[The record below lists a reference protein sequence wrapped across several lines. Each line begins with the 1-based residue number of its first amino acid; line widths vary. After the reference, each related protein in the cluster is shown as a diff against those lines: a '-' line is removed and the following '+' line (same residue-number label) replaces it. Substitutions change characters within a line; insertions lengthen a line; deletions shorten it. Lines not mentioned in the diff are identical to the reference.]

1 MRFLPEYVLF
11 LWGGSNAALFYCGKL
26 AGRLTP
32 LEVRGYLLY
41 NAGMNKAIEEK
52 LKLLPDSPGVYRM
65 YDTLGDVIYVGKAI
79 NLKNRV
85 RQYFQNS
92 PKLPKVAA
100 MVSHVEDFEYILTSN
115 ETEALT
121 LESNLIKSLK
131 PRYNILLKDDKHF
144 PYVRLD
150 IRQDFPRFEVV
161 RQVKKDGAQYFG
173 PYLSAINLRD
183 SLNMIRDAFPVRHCK
198 KDLVKSIARGER
210 PCLMYHMGKCC
221 APCSGQVSREEYHA
235 LLDSVCRFLEGHT
248 EPIIARLK
256 EDMEQAAEAMEY
268 ERAAQI
274 RDRIAA
280 VEGLGIKQQAISTA
294 EAMRDVFALARD
306 DQDVV
311 IFALFVRGGKIVGT
325 ERLRMACEDESVAE
339 VMANFLKQYYAE
351 GVPIPPEVVVNELP
365 DEAEAIEV
373 WLTQLRGHKVALICP
388 QRGEKRRQAD
398 MAYENGMDAIV
409 KARELE
415 HRAWEKGEGALA
427 ALCGVIG
434 LEVLPMRMEC
444 YDNSHIRGR
453 DTVSGMVVFINGQP
467 ATKEY
472 RRFRIKEEAGGN
484 DLIAMREVLTRRFT
498 KAREGDGKFAQMPDL
513 LVVDGGKEQLKVA
526 IEVLAEFG
534 LEIPAIGLAER
545 SETIILPGGD
555 EPLALSRRDPALHL
569 LQRIRD
575 EAHRFAITYHRSLR
589 ARNALMSQLDTID
602 GIGPKRKRALFEH
615 FITLEAI
622 EGADVEALATAPG
635 MNRPAAEKVYAH
647 FHLENTDDA

>member
-1 MRFLPEYVLF
+1 MY
-11 LWGGSNAALFYCGKL
+11 NAA
-26 AGRLTP
+26 
-32 LEVRGYLLY
+32 
-41 NAGMNKAIEEK
+41 MNQVIAEK
-52 LKLLPDSPGVYRM
+52 LKLLPDAPGVYRM
-65 YDTLGDVIYVGKAI
+65 YDAAGEVIYVGKAV

-92 PKLPKVAA
+92 PKAPKVAA
-100 MVSHVEDFEYILTSN
+100 MVSHIEDFEYILTAN

-150 IRQDFPRFEVV
+150 IRKDFPRFEVV
-161 RQVKKDGAQYFG
+161 RKVNKDGARYFG
-173 PYLSAINLRD
+173 PYLSAIALRD

-198 KDLVKSIARGER
+198 KDLSKAIARGER
-210 PCLMYHMGKCC
+210 PCLMYHLGKCC
-221 APCSGQVSREEYHA
+221 APCSGRVSREEYHA

-248 EPIIARLK
+248 EPIIVRLK
-256 EDMEQAAEAMEY
+256 ADMEQAAEDMEY

-274 RDRIAA
+274 RDRIFA
-280 VEGLGIKQQAISTA
+280 VQSLGEKQQAISTA
-294 EAMRDVFALARD
+294 GVMRDVFALARD
-306 DQDVV
+306 EQDAVV
-311 IFALFVRGGKIVGT
+311 FALFVRGGKIVGT
-325 ERLRMACEDESVAE
+325 ERLRMACGEESGPE

-351 GVPIPPEVVVNELP
+351 DVPIPPEIVVYELP
-365 DEAEAIEV
+365 EDAEAIEA
-373 WLTQLRGHKVALICP
+373 WLTQLRGHKAALICP
-388 QRGEKRRQAD
+388 KRGEKRRQAQ
-398 MAYENGMDAIV
+398 MAYENGLDAIK

-427 ALCGVIG
+427 ALCGAIG
-434 LEVLPMRMEC
+434 LEVLPTRIEC

-453 DTVSGMVVFINGQP
+453 DTVSGMVVFLNGQP
-467 ATKEY
+467 APKEY

-484 DLIAMREVLTRRFT
+484 DLVAMREVLTRRFT
-498 KAREGDGKFAQMPDL
+498 KAQEGDAKFAELPEL
-513 LVVDGGKEQLKVA
+513 LVVDGGREQLKVA
-526 IEVLAEFG
+526 LEVLAEFG

-545 SETIILPGGD
+545 TESILLPGAE
-555 EPLALSRRDPALHL
+555 EPLVLPRRDPALHL

-589 ARNALMSQLDTID
+589 ARNALMSELDAIE

-615 FITLEAI
+615 FITLDAI
-622 EGADVEALATAPG
+622 KEADVASLAAAPG

-647 FHLENTDDA
+647 FHVENFDDA

>member
-1 MRFLPEYVLF
+1 
-11 LWGGSNAALFYCGKL
+11 
-26 AGRLTP
+26 
-32 LEVRGYLLY
+32 
-41 NAGMNKAIEEK
+41 MNQAIEEK
-52 LKLLPDSPGVYRM
+52 LKLLPDAPGVYRM
-65 YDTLGDVIYVGKAI
+65 YDAAGEVIYVGKAV

-85 RQYFQNS
+85 RQYFQHG
-92 PKLPKVAA
+92 PKQAKVAA
-100 MVSHVEDFEYILTSN
+100 MVSHIEDFEYILTAN

-161 RQVKKDGAQYFG
+161 RRVQKDGARYFG
-173 PYLSAINLRD
+173 PYLSAIALRD

-198 KDLVKSIARGER
+198 KDLAKAIARGER
-210 PCLMYHMGKCC
+210 PCLMYHLGKCC
-221 APCSGQVSREEYHA
+221 APCSGKVSREEYHA

-256 EDMEQAAEAMEY
+256 ADMEQAAEAMEY

-274 RDRIAA
+274 RDKIAA
-280 VEGLGIKQQAISTA
+280 VEGLGEKQQAISTA
-294 EAMRDVFALARD
+294 VAMRDVFALARD
-306 DQDVV
+306 EQDAVV
-311 IFALFVRGGKIVGT
+311 FALFVRGGKIVGT
-325 ERLRMACEDESVAE
+325 ERLRMACGEESGPE
-339 VMANFLKQYYAE
+339 VMANFLKQYYADD
-351 GVPIPPEVVVNELP
+351 VPIPPEVVVHELP
-365 DEAEAIEV
+365 EEAEAIEA
-373 WLTQLRGHKVALICP
+373 WLTKIRGRRAALICP
-388 QRGEKRRQAD
+388 QRGEKRRQAE
-398 MAYENGMDAIV
+398 MAYENGLDAIK

-427 ALCGVIG
+427 ALCGAIG
-434 LEVLPMRMEC
+434 LEVLPVRMEC

-453 DTVSGMVVFINGQP
+453 DTVSGMVVFLNGQP
-467 ATKEY
+467 APKEY

-484 DLIAMREVLTRRFT
+484 DLVAMREVLTRRFS
-498 KAREGDGKFAQMPDL
+498 KAQEGDSKFAQLPDL
-513 LVVDGGKEQLKVA
+513 LVVDGGKEQLQVA
-526 IEVLAEFG
+526 LEVLAEFG

-545 SETIILPGGD
+545 TETILLPGVE

-589 ARNALMSQLDTID
+589 ARNALMSELDAIE

-615 FITLEAI
+615 FITLDAI
-622 EGADVEALATAPG
+622 KQADAAALAAAPG

-647 FHLENTDDA
+647 FHMENPGDA

>member
-1 MRFLPEYVLF
+1 MY
-11 LWGGSNAALFYCGKL
+11 NAA
-26 AGRLTP
+26 
-32 LEVRGYLLY
+32 
-41 NAGMNKAIEEK
+41 MNQAIEEK
-52 LKLLPDSPGVYRM
+52 LKLLPDAPGVYRM
-65 YDTLGDVIYVGKAI
+65 YDAAGEVIYVGKAV

-85 RQYFQNS
+85 RQYFQHG
-92 PKLPKVAA
+92 PKQAKVAA
-100 MVSHVEDFEYILTSN
+100 MVSHIEDFEYILTAN

-161 RQVKKDGAQYFG
+161 RRVQKDGARYFG
-173 PYLSAINLRD
+173 PYLSAIALRD

-198 KDLVKSIARGER
+198 KDLAKAIARGER
-210 PCLMYHMGKCC
+210 PCLMYHLGKCC
-221 APCSGQVSREEYHA
+221 APCSGKVSREEYHA

-256 EDMEQAAEAMEY
+256 ADMEQAAEAMEY

-274 RDRIAA
+274 RDKIAA
-280 VEGLGIKQQAISTA
+280 VEGLGEKQQAISTA
-294 EAMRDVFALARD
+294 VAMRDVFALARD
-306 DQDVV
+306 EQDAVV
-311 IFALFVRGGKIVGT
+311 FALFVRGGKIVGT
-325 ERLRMACEDESVAE
+325 ERLRMACGEESGPE
-339 VMANFLKQYYAE
+339 VMANFLKQYYADD
-351 GVPIPPEVVVNELP
+351 VPIPPEVVVHELP
-365 DEAEAIEV
+365 EEAEAIEA
-373 WLTQLRGHKVALICP
+373 WLTKIRGRRAALICP
-388 QRGEKRRQAD
+388 QRGEKRRQAE
-398 MAYENGMDAIV
+398 MAYENGLDAIK

-427 ALCGVIG
+427 ALCGAIG
-434 LEVLPMRMEC
+434 LEVLPVRMEC

-453 DTVSGMVVFINGQP
+453 DTVSGMVVFLNGQP
-467 ATKEY
+467 APKEY

-484 DLIAMREVLTRRFT
+484 DLVAMREVLTRRFS
-498 KAREGDGKFAQMPDL
+498 KAQEGDSKFAQLPDL
-513 LVVDGGKEQLKVA
+513 LVVDGGKEQLQVA
-526 IEVLAEFG
+526 LEVLAEFG

-545 SETIILPGGD
+545 TETILLPGVE

-589 ARNALMSQLDTID
+589 ARNALMSELDAIE

-622 EGADVEALATAPG
+622 KQADAAALAAAPG

-647 FHLENTDDA
+647 FHMENPGDA

>member
-1 MRFLPEYVLF
+1 
-11 LWGGSNAALFYCGKL
+11 
-26 AGRLTP
+26 
-32 LEVRGYLLY
+32 
-41 NAGMNKAIEEK
+41 MNQAIEEK
-52 LKLLPDSPGVYRM
+52 LKLLPDAPGVYRM
-65 YDTLGDVIYVGKAI
+65 YDAAGEVIYVGKAV

-85 RQYFQNS
+85 RQYFQHG
-92 PKLPKVAA
+92 PKQAKVAA
-100 MVSHVEDFEYILTSN
+100 MVSHIEDFEYILTAN

-161 RQVKKDGAQYFG
+161 RRVQKDGARYFG
-173 PYLSAINLRD
+173 PYLSAIALRD

-198 KDLVKSIARGER
+198 KDLAKAIARGER
-210 PCLMYHMGKCC
+210 PCLMYHLGKCC
-221 APCSGQVSREEYHA
+221 APCSGKVSREEYHA
-235 LLDSVCRFLEGHT
+235 LLDSVCRFLEGHM

-256 EDMEQAAEAMEY
+256 ADMDQAAEAMEY

-274 RDRIAA
+274 RDKIAA
-280 VEGLGIKQQAISTA
+280 VEGLGEKQQAISTA
-294 EAMRDVFALARD
+294 VAMRDVFALARD
-306 DQDVV
+306 EQDAVV
-311 IFALFVRGGKIVGT
+311 FALFVRGGKIVGT
-325 ERLRMACEDESVAE
+325 ERLRMACGEESGPE
-339 VMANFLKQYYAE
+339 VMANFLKQYYADD
-351 GVPIPPEVVVNELP
+351 VPIPPEVVVHELP
-365 DEAEAIEV
+365 EEAEAIEA
-373 WLTQLRGHKVALICP
+373 WLTKIRGRRAALICP
-388 QRGEKRRQAD
+388 QRGEKRRQAE
-398 MAYENGMDAIV
+398 MAYENGLDAIK

-427 ALCGVIG
+427 ALCGAIG
-434 LEVLPMRMEC
+434 LEVLPVRMEC

-453 DTVSGMVVFINGQP
+453 DTVSGMVVFLNGQP
-467 ATKEY
+467 APKEY

-484 DLIAMREVLTRRFT
+484 DLVAMREVLTRRFS
-498 KAREGDGKFAQMPDL
+498 KAQEGDSKFAQLPDL
-513 LVVDGGKEQLKVA
+513 LVVDGGKEQLQVA
-526 IEVLAEFG
+526 LEVLAEFG

-545 SETIILPGGD
+545 TETILLPGVE

-589 ARNALMSQLDTID
+589 ARNALMSELDAIE

-615 FITLEAI
+615 FITLDAI
-622 EGADVEALATAPG
+622 KQADAAALAAAPG

-647 FHLENTDDA
+647 FHMENPGDA

>member
-1 MRFLPEYVLF
+1 
-11 LWGGSNAALFYCGKL
+11 
-26 AGRLTP
+26 
-32 LEVRGYLLY
+32 
-41 NAGMNKAIEEK
+41 MNQAIEEK
-52 LKLLPDSPGVYRM
+52 LKLLPDAPGVYRM
-65 YDTLGDVIYVGKAI
+65 YDAAGEVIYVGKAV

-85 RQYFQNS
+85 RQYFQHG
-92 PKLPKVAA
+92 PKQAKVAA
-100 MVSHVEDFEYILTSN
+100 MVSHIEDFEYILTAN

-161 RQVKKDGAQYFG
+161 RRVQKDGARYFG
-173 PYLSAINLRD
+173 PYLSAIALRD

-198 KDLVKSIARGER
+198 KDLYKAIARGER
-210 PCLMYHMGKCC
+210 PCLMYHLGKCC
-221 APCSGQVSREEYHA
+221 APCSGKVSREEYHA

-248 EPIIARLK
+248 EPIIARFK
-256 EDMEQAAEAMEY
+256 TDMEQAAQALEY

-274 RDRIAA
+274 RDKIAA
-280 VEGLGIKQQAISTA
+280 VEGLGEKQQAISTA
-294 EAMRDVFALARD
+294 VAMRDVFALARD
-306 DQDVV
+306 EQDAVV
-311 IFALFVRGGKIVGT
+311 FALFVRGGKIVGT
-325 ERLRMACEDESVAE
+325 ERLRMACGEESGPE
-339 VMANFLKQYYAE
+339 VMANFLKQYYADD
-351 GVPIPPEVVVNELP
+351 VPIPPEVVVYELP
-365 DEAEAIEV
+365 EEAEAIEA
-373 WLTQLRGHKVALICP
+373 WLTKIRGRRAALICP
-388 QRGEKRRQAD
+388 QRGEKRRQAE
-398 MAYENGMDAIV
+398 MAYENGLDAIK

-427 ALCGVIG
+427 ALCGAIG
-434 LEVLPMRMEC
+434 LEVLPVRMEC

-453 DTVSGMVVFINGQP
+453 DTVSGMVVFLNGQP
-467 ATKEY
+467 APKEY

-484 DLIAMREVLTRRFT
+484 DLVAMREVLTRRFS
-498 KAREGDGKFAQMPDL
+498 KAQEGDSKFAQLPDL
-513 LVVDGGKEQLKVA
+513 LVVDGGKEQLQVA
-526 IEVLAEFG
+526 LEVLAEFG

-545 SETIILPGGD
+545 TETILLPGVE

-589 ARNALMSQLDTID
+589 ARNALMSELDAIE

-615 FITLEAI
+615 FITLDAI
-622 EGADVEALATAPG
+622 KQADAAALAAAPG

-647 FHLENTDDA
+647 FHMENPGDA